1 MNNNIYLIVGR
12 SGSGKTA
19 IVEYIQNNFKHM
31 TSIESYTTRPRRFD
45 GETGHI
51 FVTDEEFDKLTHLVG
66 YTEFN
71 GYRYAAT
78 EQQVEEND
86 FYVIDPA
93 GVEFFLDTYRG
104 DNNVHIVV
112 IDAPI
117 WTRFNRMRKRNGT
130 WQALVRIVHD
140 MFAFAGVE
148 ELADIIIRND
158 DELHVAVS
166 LLLSYIDQYNQ

>member
-19 IVEYIQNNFKHM
+19 IVEYIQNNFKQM
-31 TSIESYTTRPRRFD
+31 TSIESYTTRPKRNFY
-45 GETGHI
+45 ETGHI

-93 GVEFFLDTYRG
+93 GVEFFLNAYRG
-104 DNNVHIVV
+104 DKSVHIVV
-112 IDAPI
+112 IDAPL
-117 WTRFNRMRKRNGT
+117 WTRFNRMCKRNGT

-140 MFAFAGVE
+140 VFAFAGVE

-166 LLLSYIDQYNQ
+166 QLLSYIDQHNQ